1 MNKFYERQKNI
12 YEKNYE
18 QNNLITNFMNNKKFM
33 NIFYEQLNVEAGN
46 NKKVNLLVK
55 RDN

>member
-18 QNNLITNFMNNKKFM
+18 QNNSMTNFMNNKKIHEHF
-33 NIFYEQLNVEAGN
+33 L
-46 NKKVNLLVK
+46 
-55 RDN
+55 

>member
-1 MNKFYERQKNI
+1 
-12 YEKNYE
+12 
-18 QNNLITNFMNNKKFM
+18 MNNKKFM

-55 RDN
+55 KDN

>member
-46 NKKVNLLVK
+46 NKKK
-55 RDN
+55 SIC